1 MTAVLLDRSSPV
13 PLWAQVLRDLRERMG
28 AGEFDEAFPT
38 EGELTRSY
46 GVSRH
51 TVREALRRLEV
62 DGLLVRERGRGTT
75 VARPQLEQPLHAL
88 YSLAAT
94 VRSQGLDEWSEV
106 RRLELAEAGEEAS
119 ALQVA
124 PDEPVVRIERLRYAG
139 GEPLALDRSVL
150 PARVAAPL
158 LGEDLTRGSLYEALA
173 RSCDVRVTGGWER
186 IRPLIPSAEERLLL
200 GLPAPEAVFAV
211 ERLAFGGGEP
221 VEWRWSLV
229 RGDRYSFVARW
240 DEALPW
246 APPDGPSPAVGPR
259 P

>member
-1 MTAVLLDRSSPV
+1 MTAALLDRSSPV

-28 AGEFDEAFPT
+28 AGEFDGAFPT
-38 EGELTRSY
+38 EGELTRAY

-94 VRSQGLDEWSEV
+94 VRSQGLDERSEV

-124 PDEPVVRIERLRYAG
+124 PGEPVVRVERLRFAG

-158 LGEDLTRGSLYEALA
+158 LGEDLTTGSLYEALA

-186 IRPLIPSAEERLLL
+186 IRPLIPSAEERRLL
-200 GLPAPEAVFAV
+200 GLPAPEAVFAI

-246 APPDGPSPAVGPR
+246 GPTGGPSPSAVGR
-259 P
+259 S